1 MSLNIPINKILLIV
15 STFIISAIIF
25 TSFLSYNLFYYKEK
39 VIENYDIKNIKETFE
54 FIIKQAYF
62 STENRFIKILNI
74 GNNFINISQYQKIN
88 LTIIIQN
95 EIFNFEIKYFII
107 KFNKKLSNIY
117 NLEQLYTKNNDVL
130 SVYFDWN
137 SWEILPKLSIQR
149 NSTKM
154 HGITSHNVYLSF
166 LNLSKEVFLKGTFE
180 LKIMLNKTFEK
191 FVRPIFYNTTLKI
204 LIDNNEIESIL
215 VNKGDIVILYIS
227 KINIDFLIVN
237 YG

>member
-1 MSLNIPINKILLIV
+1 
-15 STFIISAIIF
+15 
-25 TSFLSYNLFYYKEK
+25 
-39 VIENYDIKNIKETFE
+39 
-54 FIIKQAYF
+54 
-62 STENRFIKILNI
+62 
-74 GNNFINISQYQKIN
+74 
-88 LTIIIQN
+88 
-95 EIFNFEIKYFII
+95 
-107 KFNKKLSNIY
+107 
-117 NLEQLYTKNNDVL
+117 
-130 SVYFDWN
+130 
-137 SWEILPKLSIQR
+137 
-149 NSTKM
+149 M

>member
-1 MSLNIPINKILLIV
+1 MSLNIPINKILLII
-15 STFIISAIIF
+15 STFIISSIIF

-62 STENRFIKILNI
+62 STENIFIKILNI

-154 HGITSHNVYLSF
+154 YGITSHNVYLSF

>member
-154 HGITSHNVYLSF
+154 YGITSHNVYLSF

>member
-62 STENRFIKILNI
+62 STENKFIKILNI
-74 GNNFINISQYQKIN
+74 GNNFINISQYKKIN

-95 EIFNFEIKYFII
+95 ETFNFEIKYFII

-130 SVYFDWN
+130 NVYFDWN
-137 SWEILPKLSIQR
+137 NWEMLPKLNIQINSI
-149 NSTKM
+149 KM
-154 HGITSHNVYLSF
+154 NEITSHNIHLSF
-166 LNLSKEVFLKGTFE
+166 LNLSKEIFLKGTFE

-191 FVRPIFYNTTLKI
+191 FVRPIFYNTALKI

-215 VNKGDIVILYIS
+215 VNKRDIVTLYIS